1 MKMTNLLVIKIL
13 LLKKSEATRQE
24 YNLPDFDACA
34 LFKPVLI
41 ICVDGKYKK
50 NQ

>member
-1 MKMTNLLVIKIL
+1 MKNLLVIYIL

-24 YNLPDFDACA
+24 YYLPDYDAYA

-41 ICVDGKYKK
+41 ICVGGKYKK